1 METNEIPDVLKGL
14 MVRKTAIHEPRVN
27 IKIKKDSSIQDL
39 DLEDKRTTMNINYVS
54 IHDKVRRQL
63 GNVVLKMR
71 FASDRDETATMD
83 RLPIV
88 EYNMKL
94 DDEFVEKPV
103 EESGVRVLEEKAE
116 EPVEETEMITVAK
129 PEEEDVAEEEEEDAK
144 KEADQEPKKEVAV
157 KIPKKGTTAKNA
169 PTGIAKGPIPRTEI
183 NGRQIESYLPKQ
195 TPIEKLIIRA
205 PTYYMNNRKM
215 YTQKLV
221 SLFQSYFAELDKNG
235 SEITCESRG
244 KSGGFDALIHQRIVR
259 DYLNLYTPY
268 RGLLLYHGLGSG
280 KTCTS
285 IAIAE
290 GMKTHKKV
298 IVMTPASL
306 KMNFFSELKK
316 CGDVLY
322 KKNQYWQFI
331 STDGKPDYVP
341 ILSQALSLPIEF
353 IMENKGAW
361 LMDIKEK
368 TPNYGSL
375 TGQEQKILDKQLDT
389 MIRTKYIDIN
399 YNGLTLKKYNEW
411 TRNDEINPFDHSVVL
426 IDEAHNLISRI
437 MNKLKAPTSIAYKLY
452 QKLLTAQDVRI
463 VLMSGTPII
472 NYPHEIAILFNILRG
487 VIKTWT
493 FQIKSKGKLEEKGI
507 LNILEKSG
515 VTTYDYI
522 NYAAGKLTI
531 TRNPFGFINIEKAAG
546 MKLAPALPDTIRP
559 RKIKVAA
566 PLPKKEA
573 DSDSEDEK
581 HGGEGHTEGDA
592 EEGDTV
598 ESHAVTNNIPYS
610 QNGAGG
616 VGSGRRKKGTIKIAL
631 KKDIL
636 PGRGKKTRKL
646 LPKINESTGVFEI
659 DTTEGELVEPIE
671 SSIPEELEKEL
682 DRERMNLANNMGE
695 DRIHYGGAIEI
706 NPKYSGVKLDQQ
718 GNITDADFLKQIE
731 RVFHAADIHID
742 GEPVITVHKC
752 LPDSPTDFNQAF
764 IDEQTLVFKRTDIF
778 KKRILGLTS
787 YFRSAQEALLPR
799 FVTTE
804 DGKPYHIVNVEM
816 SDYQFSVYSK
826 VREEEL
832 TSQKEMSA
840 KKMAVFKVASS
851 YRTRSRAASNF
862 AFPPDIERPLP
873 QNMKAANKSAGE
885 IDAADLDNIQDD
897 NELDMEENGTGK
909 ILSVEYAKK
918 IQEALNKISHV
929 GEGMRSSPYLT
940 AEGLRDLSPK
950 FLKIMQT
957 IQDPENEGLHLLY
970 SAFRSV
976 EGIGLLRLIFMAN
989 GFSEFKLVKKGDTW
1003 DIVDDADSAK
1013 PRFVLY
1019 TGTETAEEK
1028 ELIRNIYNSNWE
1040 ALPIHI
1046 SSKLREK
1053 SENNYYGEII
1063 KVFMITSSG
1072 AEGINLENTR
1082 FVHVVEPYWHM
1093 VRIDQVVGR
1102 ARRICSHMNLPEELR
1117 TLKVFIYLTT
1127 FTEAQKNDKNLKIMT
1142 NDVSRLNGQ
1151 PYTTD
1156 ESLFEIATIKD
1167 GLIGQIMKSVKETAI
1182 DCQLYAKSNRSEN
1195 LVCYGYGKTD
1205 KNEFGSYPTF
1215 EEDQQFIEDVGVREK
1230 KVEIGKKEYQGKTY
1244 VFNKATKEIYE
1255 PIAIKQ
1261 GTVIVI
1267 GHMEKRGRE
1276 YVPVLL

>member
-1 METNEIPDVLKGL
+1 METKEIPDVLRGL
-14 MVRKTAIHEPRVN
+14 MVRKTAIHQPRVN
-27 IKIKKDSSIQDL
+27 LKIKKDSAIQDL
-39 DLEDKRTTMNINYVS
+39 DLEDKRKTMNINYVS
-54 IHDKVRRQL
+54 IHDKVRKQL
-63 GNVVLKMR
+63 GNVVLKLK
-71 FASDRDETATMD
+71 FASDRDENVVNMD

-94 DDEFVEKPV
+94 DDEFVEKPA
-103 EESGVRVLEEKAE
+103 ERIEPAERVLEEE
-116 EPVEETEMITVAK
+116 EP
-129 PEEEDVAEEEEEDAK
+129 
-144 KEADQEPKKEVAV
+144 EVAV
-157 KIPKKGTTAKNA
+157 RVPPIEEEPEVAVRVPPIEEEPEVAPKRRVVKIPAKKG
-169 PTGIAKGPIPRTEI
+169 PTGIAKTPITPYTEI
-183 NGRQIESYLPKQ
+183 NGRPISTYLPKH

-205 PTYYMNNRKM
+205 PSYYMNNRKQ

-221 SLFQSYFAELDKNG
+221 SLFQSYFAELEKSG

-244 KSGGFDALIHQRIVR
+244 KGGFDALIHQRIVR

-322 KKNQYWQFI
+322 KKNQYWRFI
-331 STDGKPDYVP
+331 SVDGKPDYIP
-341 ILSQALSLPIEF
+341 ILSQSLSLPVEF
-353 IMENKGAW
+353 IMENRGAW
-361 LMDIKEK
+361 LMDITQK

-375 TGQEQKILDKQLDT
+375 TGEEQKILDKQLDT
-389 MIRTKYIDIN
+389 MIRTKYTDIN
-399 YNGLTLKKYNEW
+399 YNGLTQKKYNEW

-437 MNKLKAPTSIAYKLY
+437 MNKLKAPTSLAYKLY

-463 VLMSGTPII
+463 VLMTGTPII

-507 LNILEKSG
+507 LNILENSG
-515 VTTYDYI
+515 VATYDYI

-531 TRNPFGFINIEKAAG
+531 TRNPFGFVNIEKAAG
-546 MKLAPALPDTIRP
+546 MKLAPALPETLGR
-559 RKIKVAA
+559 RKIKVVA
-566 PLPKKEA
+566 PSEKEEDPETLIPPPKK
-573 DSDSEDEK
+573 
-581 HGGEGHTEGDA
+581 GDA
-592 EEGDTV
+592 D
-598 ESHAVTNNIPYS
+598 
-610 QNGAGG
+610 QLGG
-616 VGSGRRKKGTIKIAL
+616 VGGRHRPKKTVKHAL
-631 KKDIL
+631 K
-636 PGRGKKTRKL
+636 PGRKTRKNQ
-646 LPKINESTGVFEI
+646 PKINEEIGVVMI
-659 DTTEGELVEPIE
+659 DTTEGDLVEPIA
-671 SSIPEELEKEL
+671 SSIPEEMEKEL
-682 DRERMNLANNMGE
+682 ERERLNLVNNMGE

-731 RVFHAADIHID
+731 RVFAASDIHID

-752 LPDSPTDFNQAF
+752 LPDTLTDFNQAF
-764 IDEQTLVFKRTDIF
+764 IDEQTLQFKRTDIF

-787 YFRSAQEALLPR
+787 YFRSAQEALLPQ
-799 FVTTE
+799 FVLTE
-804 DGKPYHIVNVEM
+804 EGKPYHIVKVEM
-816 SDYQFSVYSK
+816 SEYQFSVYSK

-832 TSQKEMSA
+832 TSQKEMSS

-862 AFPPDIERPLP
+862 VFPAEIERPLP
-873 QNMKAANKSAGE
+873 QHLRGKTATEGDKTF
-885 IDAADLDNIQDD
+885 DAAELDNIQDD

-909 ILSVEYAKK
+909 VLSVEYAKK
-918 IQEALNKISHV
+918 IQEALNKISEV
-929 GEGMRSSPYLT
+929 KEGMRASAYLT

-950 FLKIMQT
+950 FLKVLQT
-957 IQDPENEGLHLLY
+957 IQDPVNEGLHLVY

-976 EGIGLLRLIFMAN
+976 EGIGLLRLIFSAN
-989 GFSEFKLVKKGDTW
+989 GFSEFKLVKRGDSW
-1003 DIVDDADSAK
+1003 DIMEEDGRDTDAAK

-1028 ELIRNIYNSNWE
+1028 ELIRNIYNSNWD

-1053 SENNYYGEII
+1053 AENNYYGEII
-1063 KVFMITSSG
+1063 RVFMITSSG

-1082 FVHVVEPYWHM
+1082 FVHIVEPYWHM

-1117 TLKVFIYLTT
+1117 TLKVFIYLAT
-1127 FTEAQKNDKNLKIMT
+1127 FTQGQKNDKNLKIMT
-1142 NDVSRLNGQ
+1142 NDLSRLTGQ

-1167 GLIGQIMKSVKETAI
+1167 GLISQIMKSVKETAI

-1205 KNEFGSYPTF
+1205 RNEFGSYPTF

-1255 PIAIKQ
+1255 PVAIKQ

-1276 YVPVLL
+1276 LVPVMHE

>member
-1 METNEIPDVLKGL
+1 METEDNIPNVLKGL
-14 MVRKTAIHEPRVN
+14 MVRKQAMNEPKVGLKV
-27 IKIKKDSSIQDL
+27 KIDSSIRDL
-39 DLEDKRTTMNINYVS
+39 DLEDKRKTMNINYVS
-54 IHDKVRRQL
+54 VHDKVRRQL
-63 GNVVLKMR
+63 GNVVMKMK
-71 FASDRDETATMD
+71 FASDYEPSVVE
-83 RLPIV
+83 RLPVV

-103 EESGVRVLEEKAE
+103 VDL
-116 EPVEETEMITVAK
+116 TAK
-129 PEEEDVAEEEEEDAK
+129 PETKEFEEVEESEEKVEREEEEEKEEEEQEEKK
-144 KEADQEPKKEVAV
+144 KEKREEEVAKEKKKV
-157 KIPKKGTTAKNA
+157 ATKIPKMDIA
-169 PTGIAKGPIPRTEI
+169 TGRLQKTEI
-183 NGRQIESYLPKQ
+183 NGRPIETYVPKQ

-205 PTYYMNNRKM
+205 PSYYMNNRKM

-221 SLFQSYFAELDKNG
+221 SLFKSYFAELEKSGED
-235 SEITCESRG
+235 ITCESRG
-244 KSGGFDALIHQRIVR
+244 KSGFDALIHQRIVR

-331 STDGKPDYVP
+331 SVEGKPEYVA
-341 ILSQALSLPIEF
+341 ILSQALSLPVEF

-361 LMDIKEK
+361 LMDIKK
-368 TPNYGSL
+368 TPNYGTL
-375 TGQEQKILDKQLDT
+375 TGQEQKVLDKQLDT
-389 MIRTKYIDIN
+389 MIRTKYTDIN

-437 MNKLKAPTSIAYKLY
+437 MNKLNNPTSLAYKLY
-452 QKLLTAQDVRI
+452 GKLLTAQDVRI

-493 FQIKSKGKLEEKGI
+493 FKIKSKGKLEEKGI
-507 LNILEKSG
+507 LNLLEKSG

-531 TRNPFGFINIEKAAG
+531 TRNPFGFVNMEKAAG
-546 MKLAPALPDTIRP
+546 LKLAPGLEDKPA
-559 RKIKVAA
+559 RKIKIAASTVA
-566 PLPKKEA
+566 PKKGGDPLESD
-573 DSDSEDEK
+573 DSDTATNKPVDVP
-581 HGGEGHTEGDA
+581 A
-592 EEGDTV
+592 EEQT
-598 ESHAVTNNIPYS
+598 
-610 QNGAGG
+610 GAGG
-616 VGSGRRKKGTIKIAL
+616 VGSGRRKGAKKFTIKVT
-631 KKDIL
+631 KH
-636 PGRGKKTRKL
+636 PVKKTKKIV
-646 LPKINESTGVFEI
+646 PKIHIDESRDVIEI
-659 DTTEGELVEPIE
+659 DTTEGDLVEPTE
-671 SSIPEELEKEL
+671 SSMSEEMEMDLAR
-682 DRERMNLANNMGE
+682 DRMNLINNMGE
-695 DRIHYGGAIEI
+695 DNIHRGGAIEI

-718 GNITDADFLKQIE
+718 GNISDSDFLKQIE
-731 RVFHAADIHID
+731 RAFESADIHID

-752 LPDSPTDFNQAF
+752 LPDSPIDFNQAF
-764 IDEQTLVFKRTDIF
+764 IDEQTLMFKRSDIF

-799 FVTTE
+799 FILTE
-804 DGKPYHIVNVEM
+804 DGKPYHIVKVEM
-816 SDYQFSVYSK
+816 SDFQFSAYSA
-826 VREEEL
+826 VRGEEL
-832 TSQKEMSA
+832 TSQKEMSSA
-840 KKMAVFKVASS
+840 RKMGVFKVSSS

-862 AFPPDIERPLP
+862 VFPAEIERPLP
-873 QNMKAANKSAGE
+873 QHIKSAETGRGQ
-885 IDAADLDNIQDD
+885 IQAADLDNIQDD

-918 IQEALNKISHV
+918 IQEALNKISQP
-929 GEGMRSSPYLT
+929 GEGMTASPYLSV
-940 AEGLRDLSPK
+940 EGLRNLSPK

-957 IQDPENEGLHLLY
+957 IQDPANEGLHLVY

-989 GFSEFKLVKKGDTW
+989 GFSEFKLVKSGETW
-1003 DIVDDADSAK
+1003 DIVDEEGAGNK

-1019 TGTETAEEK
+1019 TGTETADEK
-1028 ELIRNIYNSNWE
+1028 ELIRNIYNSNWD
-1040 ALPIHI
+1040 ALPINI

-1053 SENNYYGEII
+1053 AENNYYGDII
-1063 KVFMITSSG
+1063 KIFMITSSG

-1082 FVHVVEPYWHM
+1082 FVHIVEPYWHM

-1117 TLKVFIYLTT
+1117 TLQVFIYLAT
-1127 FTEAQKNDKNLKIMT
+1127 FTGPQKNDKNLKIMT
-1142 NDVSRLNGQ
+1142 SDVSRLTGQ

-1167 GLIGQIMKSVKETAI
+1167 GLISQIMRSVKETAI
-1182 DCQLYAKSNRSEN
+1182 DCQLYAKSNQNEK
-1195 LVCYGYGKTD
+1195 LVCYGYGKTER
-1205 KNEFGSYPTF
+1205 NEFGSYPTF

-1230 KVEIGKKEYQGKTY
+1230 KVEIGKKEYEGKTY
-1244 VFNKATKEIYE
+1244 IFNKATKEIYE
-1255 PIAIKQ
+1255 PVAIKQ

-1267 GHMEKRGRE
+1267 GHMEKQGRE
-1276 YVPVLL
+1276 LVPVLHQDNV